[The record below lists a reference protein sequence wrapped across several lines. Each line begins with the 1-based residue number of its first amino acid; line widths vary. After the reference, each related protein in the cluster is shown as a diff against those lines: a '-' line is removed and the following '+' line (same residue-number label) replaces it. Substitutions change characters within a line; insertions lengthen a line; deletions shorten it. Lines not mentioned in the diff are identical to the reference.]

1 VDVLKKDRGGAM
13 EIRLYGAGQELLKRV
28 KITTPERP
36 GLADE
41 LEIRGIRWPS
51 YTLRL
56 RLLESE
62 AIEVE

>member
-1 VDVLKKDRGGAM
+1 MDVLTDGGGAR

-28 KITTPERP
+28 KIPLLGRP

-41 LEIRGIRWPS
+41 LEIRGEGWPS

-56 RLLESE
+56 RLIE
-62 AIEVE
+62 AEPVAD